1 MSYSAHWMKK
11 GGQVNVAEFHTNRS
25 YQKILQ
31 NPRNLLFSSRRVD
44 KSNAPFC
51 RSLYLGSTEIFTFEV
66 SEDGNY
72 FVIVGREWEQN
83 GDDDDSNASIKTDG
97 YVKLCS
103 IDQALTSQEECPPVS
118 PVLEYQLEESDNI
131 NCVAISPNNNLI
143 VAGCDGT
150 IFVNDVE
157 T

>member
-1 MSYSAHWMKK
+1 MSYSVNWMKK
-11 GGQVNVAEFHTNRS
+11 GSHVNVAEFHTNRS

-31 NPRNLLFSSRRVD
+31 KPRNLLFSSRRVD
-44 KSNAPFC
+44 KSNVPFC
-51 RSLYLGSTEIFTFEV
+51 RSLYLGSTEIFTLEV

-83 GDDDDSNASIKTDG
+83 GDDDDWIKTDG

-103 IDQALTSQEECPPVS
+103 IDQALTSQEDCPPVS
-118 PVLEYQLEESDNI
+118 PVLEIQLEESDENY
-131 NCVAISPNNNLI
+131 CVAISPNNNLI
-143 VAGCDGT
+143 IAGCDGT
-150 IFVNDVE
+150 IFAYDVE